1 MVNKPNETTVN
12 RWVVILGIILFI
24 IIYVIAVE
32 NKGNVNIDDKRTV
45 LLKEIS
51 GISNDIDNWLSRGVS
66 DTLFLSIEENIL
78 SYSDKSDIDKI
89 DDATDLFLSFAKA
102 KKKFYQLEY
111 LNETGHEVI
120 RISYDPQISDYKA
133 VPYEQLSDLHN
144 VSYFKNTMGLEKG
157 KYYISDIHPIKP
169 SSPGVPDE
177 VTIIYAMPVINSTG
191 FRKGVVAV
199 RLRVD
204 MLLDSIHERV
214 IEEPDNEY
222 YIVDQDGYYIYNLKN
237 RTKEFGQYTGTG
249 ENLRK
254 DYPIRSPTML
264 SGTDGKLMNINTG
277 LAVFRTYHY
286 NSSNL
291 SQYIVIIGVNKFALF
306 YQMLLDGIVMVI
318 GLISYFFLIYA
329 YRNFIHGDF
338 KRLLRSIILI
348 ITLIGIYK
356 ILEISETYFEELKG
370 MFIVEQTA
378 LILSI
383 LMIIVFANQLLE
395 FSKLY
400 GFADNKTFKK

>member
-12 RWVVILGIILFI
+12 RWIVILGIILFI

-32 NKGNVNIDDKRTV
+32 NKGNVNIDDKSTV

-51 GISNDIDNWLSRGVS
+51 GISNEIDNWLSRGVS
-66 DTLFLSIEENIL
+66 DTLFLSTEENIL
-78 SYSDKSDIDKI
+78 SYSEKSDIDQI
-89 DDATDLFLSFAKA
+89 DEATALFLSYAKA

-111 LNETGHEVI
+111 LNETGHELI

-133 VPYEQLSDLHN
+133 VPYEQLSDLN
-144 VSYFKNTMGLEKG
+144 DVSYFKKTMELEKG
-157 KYYISDIHPIKP
+157 KYYISDIHPIKLSP
-169 SSPGVPDE
+169 SGVPDE
-177 VTIIYAMPVINSTG
+177 VTLIYATPVINSTG

-204 MLLDSIHERV
+204 LLLDSIHERV
-214 IEEPDNEY
+214 IEEPDKEY

-249 ENLRK
+249 ENLIK

-264 SGTDGKLMNINTG
+264 SGADGELLNINTG

-286 NSSNL
+286 NPSNL

-318 GLISYFFLIYA
+318 GLLSYFLLIYA

-338 KRLLRSIILI
+338 KRLLRSMILI
-348 ITLIGIYK
+348 ITLFAIYK
-356 ILEISETYFEELKG
+356 TLEISETYFEELKG

-400 GFADNKTFKK
+400 GFADKKTFKK